1 MKFILALPR
10 YIWRKI
16 KRFWYWY
23 LHTSWKKRIIV
34 SILLLVLLFIFKRT
48 LFPSQ
53 KQNYTFDTVS
63 TGTITQLVTENGS
76 VIASSETD
84 VYSPAN
90 GVLSQIYVHN
100 GDHVSQGQKLF
111 SVQSTA
117 TAQEQAVAYASYL
130 EAQSTVSNATATL
143 NSLQSAMFVAN
154 QKFVTDRGV
163 ANPSDQQKADPVYI
177 EENADWLQAEANYK
191 NQQAVIAQAQAGL
204 TSASLAYQATQNA
217 TVTAPT
223 SGTVANI
230 VGLTGAKVIAEV
242 SSSQANATTT
252 QTTITPVLIIGN
264 TEGSALQTTVSE
276 VDVNKVSIGQQV
288 DITFSAIPNKTYE
301 GEIKQIDTFGTATQG
316 VVTYNVFITVT
327 NPTDAIRPG
336 MSANLTI
343 NTAKKSN
350 VLSVANGAIV
360 PYQNGKAVQVVGKN
374 GKITFI
380 PVIIGLRG
388 FARSEVLHGV
398 TPGEKVILGNTQ
410 LTNNQSGGP
419 GS

>member
-1 MKFILALPR
+1 MKQC
-10 YIWRKI
+10 WH
-16 KRFWYWY
+16 WY

-34 SILLLVLLFIFKRT
+34 SIVLLVLLFILKRA

-63 TGTITQLVTENGS
+63 KGTITQLVTENGS

-90 GVLSQIYVHN
+90 GVLSQIYVQN
-100 GDHVSQGQKLF
+100 GDHVNQGQKLF

-130 EAQSTVSNATATL
+130 QAQSAVNAANATAYT
-143 NSLQSAMFVAN
+143 LQSTMY
-154 QKFVTDRGV
+154 
-163 ANPSDQQKADPVYI
+163 SDWDIYYNLATNSTYQ
-177 EENADWLQAEANYK
+177 NADGSPNFTNRTLPAFTTVQDNWLAAEAAYK
-191 NQQAVIAQAQAGL
+191 NQQSVIAQAQAGL

-242 SSSQANATTT
+242 SSSQANAATT
-252 QTTITPVLIIGN
+252 QTTITPVLVIGN

-276 VDVNKVSIGQQV
+276 VDVNKVAIGQQV

-301 GEIKQIDTFGTATQG
+301 GKIKQIDTFGTTTQG
-316 VVTYNVFITVT
+316 VVNYNVFITVT
-327 NPTDAIRPG
+327 NPTTAIRPG

-343 NTAKKSN
+343 NTAKKDN
-350 VLSVANGAIV
+350 VLTVANGAVV

-374 GKITFI
+374 GKVVFM

-388 FARSEVLHGV
+388 FSRSEVLRGV
-398 TPGEKVILGNTQ
+398 TPNEKVILGNTQ
-410 LTNNQSGGP
+410 LTNNQSSGP